1 MATITKKDL
10 IDRIKKNPIT
20 RALRIDKMTLAALE
34 ITLRLYRDPQ
44 KAVQSIPTLRM
55 LLQPIA
61 EIEKKADRL
70 KELLESAGDKRVAIR
85 LLDLSSRPGGGSM
98 PMLELPSKGLGI
110 KLRGMSVN
118 TIEKALRRQV
128 PPVIGRIEEDM
139 YIMDLRTIQDDE
151 LALVQ
156 QAFDNLMHK
165 D

>member
-1 MATITKKDL
+1 M
-10 IDRIKKNPIT
+10 
-20 RALRIDKMTLAALE
+20 
-34 ITLRLYRDPQ
+34 
-44 KAVQSIPTLRM
+44 
-55 LLQPIA
+55 
-61 EIEKKADRL
+61 
-70 KELLESAGDKRVAIR
+70 AIR